1 MTIRNVIDSVNGI
14 KPHAF
19 NDDTLTMWINEAEG
33 MVQTDVML
41 INTLDVIK
49 YTYDENADTDLLVK
63 PPYDKIYVYYLAAMI
78 DFANNEYQKYQNTLQ
93 LFNKFFSDYTRWYS
107 LNINPAN
114 GRADIAGYYLSAYAL
129 AVKHGYEG
137 NESDWLESLRG
148 PQGTGWLVN
157 GFVENF
163 EDLPYLTDSSGI
175 GLIYGVGTSEP
186 YDFYIY
192 SGNDIGWV
200 YQGPF
205 SPVLAESWA
214 RGGTGAREGED
225 TDNAMYYSNQATA
238 EASKAEA
245 EANRATEKAG
255 KAEAEAQNADRY
267 AWEAYAYVYGDEF
280 WDIEHNDSTAQNNA
294 MKFRDEAKEYANT
307 AESSM
312 NNIKKAFNKNVNSK
326 APIAIN
332 DVDAVETVEISDRKS
347 TRLNSSHSRRSRM
360 PSSA

>member
-19 NDDTLTMWINEAEG
+19 NDNTLTMWINEAEG

-63 PPYDKIYVYYLAAMI
+63 PPYDKIYVYYVAAMI

-148 PQGTGWLVN
+148 PQGTGWVVN
-157 GFVENF
+157 GFVEKF

-225 TDNAMYYSNQATA
+225 TDNAMYYSNRAT
-238 EASKAEA
+238 EKASKAEA
-245 EANRATEKAG
+245 EANRYR
-255 KAEAEAQNADRY
+255 QCD
-267 AWEAYAYVYGDEF
+267 VLFQPSYG
-280 WDIEHNDSTAQNNA
+280 
-294 MKFRDEAKEYANT
+294 
-307 AESSM
+307 ESQQS
-312 NNIKKAFNKNVNSK
+312 
-326 APIAIN
+326 
-332 DVDAVETVEISDRKS
+332 
-347 TRLNSSHSRRSRM
+347 RSR
-360 PSSA
+360 SQQSYGESQQSRSRSTKCRQICLGSVCLRVWR